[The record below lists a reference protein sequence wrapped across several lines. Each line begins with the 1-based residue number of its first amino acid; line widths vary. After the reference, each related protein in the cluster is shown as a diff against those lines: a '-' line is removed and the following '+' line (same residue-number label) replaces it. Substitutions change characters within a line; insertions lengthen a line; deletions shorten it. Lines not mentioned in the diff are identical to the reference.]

1 MHGLRLSAALL
12 FTSSVFL
19 VHCSGDDAP
28 GGANGAGTS
37 STMGGSTS
45 VAGKGGS
52 TNAAGVSG
60 SVAGGPM
67 TGGSAGQ
74 GGSGGTAG
82 PGGSGTGLG
91 GAGAGGA
98 GGAAGGA
105 GRGTAGT
112 SGSGMAG
119 SGTAGTGTSTGGMSG
134 AGGTVGNGSGGA
146 PAGAGGRAAGGTGT
160 GGTSGGSMMLTS
172 SVLTE
177 GGMFAENNTCNG
189 DDKSPDLTWTAGPAG
204 TMSYAVVLLD
214 TSLTPP
220 LNHWVIWDI
229 PANVT
234 GLPAGL
240 ETTAMP
246 SVPPGAKQKAFQ
258 GNGYKGPCPPSGDHL
273 YTFTVYA
280 LPVATLSGAMT
291 SEQTAAL
298 AMDVMNAGPLSSAS
312 LSGHSLGGT

>member
-1 MHGLRLSAALL
+1 MHGLRLSTALL

-28 GGANGAGTS
+28 GGANNAGS
-37 STMGGSTS
+37 SNTTGGSTS

-52 TNAAGVSG
+52 TNAAGVGG
-60 SVAGGPM
+60 SVAGGPA

-74 GGSGGTAG
+74 GGNGGPAG
-82 PGGSGTGLG
+82 SGGSGPSLG
-91 GAGAGGA
+91 GAGAGGTP
-98 GGAAGGA
+98 GGA
-105 GRGTAGT
+105 GRGTSGT

-119 SGTAGTGTSTGGMSG
+119 SGTAGTGTSTAGMSG
-134 AGGTVGNGSGGA
+134 AGGVAGNGAGGA
-146 PAGAGGRAAGGTGT
+146 PAGSGGRAAGGTGT
-160 GGTSGGSMMLTS
+160 GGTSGGSMTLTS

-189 DDKSPDLTWTAGPAG
+189 DDKSPDLTWTAGPSG

-214 TSLTPP
+214 TSLTPA

-246 SVPPGAKQKAFQ
+246 SVPAGAKQKAFQ

-280 LPVATLSGAMT
+280 LPVATLSAAMT

-298 AMDVMNAGPLSSAS
+298 AMKVMNAGPLSSAS
-312 LSGHSLGGT
+312 LSAHSLGGT